1 MVNEHNI
8 TKYPVIDMLF
18 NGKKIGIFAAARH
31 LITIKGKKLCSDT
44 TCAAVDGAHK
54 LNCKAQQI
62 EKQRIINRSHAVGKS
77 FESILAG
84 NRTRANEIRL
94 AFKKIAKEKQ
104 LIYCP
109 KFNAKGVPCA
119 DGKCRYYP
127 CSEGGCIALYD
138 VWRVWL
144 YGCMAV

>member
-1 MVNEHNI
+1 MGEQTHNFDGTVRFIFVNEHNI

-31 LITIKGKKLCSDT
+31 LITIKGKKLCPDT

-54 LNCKAQQI
+54 LSCKLAQQI
-62 EKQRIINRSHAVGKS
+62 EKQRTINRSHAVGKS

-94 AFKKIAKEKQ
+94 AMVS
-104 LIYCP
+104 L
-109 KFNAKGVPCA
+109 
-119 DGKCRYYP
+119 
-127 CSEGGCIALYD
+127 
-138 VWRVWL
+138 
-144 YGCMAV
+144 